1 MWTFANKKVCWLYN
15 FLLLSSLHRPATRPS
30 RQSECGTGRHY
41 WAKLVCSH
49 RRGPRERAS
58 LPLHFF
64 FFFFYYSTGELR
76 EGWLV
81 LSTNCWSDTVKL
93 ISISRTVRRARAG
106 VSERTSRPCCI
117 SVSLFFYIF
126 FLISISLLPLG
137 KAIAR
142 YICKLFS
149 VEATRAVGLVYSFY
163 LSFGF
168 SGVATDFRSKPH
180 TQRLWDFLE
189 FRNSSLSTRARAIYR
204 DGR

>member
-1 MWTFANKKVCWLYN
+1 MDICKQKS
-15 FLLLSSLHRPATRPS
+15 LLIVQFFVTVQSPSSSNSAVTAIGMRHRPALLGQTCVLSPERTAGTRFPS
-30 RQSECGTGRHY
+30 
-41 WAKLVCSH
+41 A
-49 RRGPRERAS
+49 P
-58 LPLHFF
+58 FF
-64 FFFFYYSTGELR
+64 FFFFHYSTGELR

-180 TQRLWDFLE
+180 TQRL
-189 FRNSSLSTRARAIYR
+189 
-204 DGR
+204 